1 MKEKIKEISTNI
13 LTVIMILS
21 VLTFGFVF
29 AFAEVVIPSDIA
41 INICYTSITTMILSF
56 CSIMAIN
63 LDN

>member
-21 VLTFGFVF
+21 VLTFVFVC
-29 AFAEVVIPSDIA
+29 AFAEIIIPSDA
-41 INICYTSITTMILSF
+41 AANICYISITTMILSF
-56 CSIMAIN
+56 CVAMAIN